1 MAVDPE
7 KIKALEKLPFEDC
20 MARLEEI
27 VQSMETGNVPL
38 EKMISS
44 FEEGSAIAELCHKK
58 LNSLKQK
65 IEILQKKE
73 TTAAPAPTSSKEDD
87 SLFSR

>member
-7 KIKALEKLPFEDC
+7 KIKALEKLPFEEC
-20 MARLEEI
+20 MARLEKI
-27 VQSMETGNVPL
+27 VQYMETGNVPL

-44 FEEGSAIAELCHKK
+44 FEEGSAIAELCHRK

-65 IEILQKKE
+65 IEMLQKKE
-73 TTAAPAPTSSKEDD
+73 EPVASAPSSKEDD
-87 SLFSR
+87 SLFPG

>member
-7 KIKALEKLPFEDC
+7 KIKALEKLPFEEC
-20 MARLEEI
+20 MARLEKI

-38 EKMISS
+38 EKMISC
-44 FEEGSAIAELCHKK
+44 FEEGSAIAELCHQK

-65 IEILQKKE
+65 IEMLQQKQEPSAKSQK
-73 TTAAPAPTSSKEDD
+73 TDD
-87 SLFSR
+87 SLFPG

>member
-7 KIKALEKLPFEDC
+7 KIKVLEKLPFEEC
-20 MARLEEI
+20 MARLEKI

-44 FEEGSAIAELCHKK
+44 FEEGSAIAELCHRK

-65 IEILQKKE
+65 IELLQKKE
-73 TTAAPAPTSSKEDD
+73 EPVAPAPSSNEDD
-87 SLFSR
+87 TLPF